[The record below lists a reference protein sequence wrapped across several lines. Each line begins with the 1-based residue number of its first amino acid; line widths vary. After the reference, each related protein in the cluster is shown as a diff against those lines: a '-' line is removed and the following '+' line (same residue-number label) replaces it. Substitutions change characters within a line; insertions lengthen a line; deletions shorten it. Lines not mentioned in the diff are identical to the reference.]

1 MSCAIFFGH
10 AVWYAVNEEIFK
22 RNVLFLLTGKRM
34 LCAVLVGSAAGISLQ
49 SNE

>member
-1 MSCAIFFGH
+1 
-10 AVWYAVNEEIFK
+10 
-22 RNVLFLLTGKRM
+22 LLTGKRM